1 MKPKKGS
8 LKRSI
13 KLIIL
18 KSIKKEI
25 KTSIGNKRRT
35 VTIDPKNIRKYYE
48 QVYVNKLDNLGE
60 WTNSLMSIHQDKI
73 EKLLER
79 HTFPKVTQHK

>member
-13 KLIIL
+13 KLITL

-25 KTSIGNKRRT
+25 KTSIGNKRGT
-35 VTIDPKNIRKYYE
+35 VTIDPKNVRKYYE

-73 EKLLER
+73 EKFLER
-79 HTFPKVTQHK
+79 HTFPKVTQDK

>member
-25 KTSIGNKRRT
+25 KTSIGNKRGT
-35 VTIDPKNIRKYYE
+35 VTIDPKNIKKYYE

-60 WTNSLMSIHQDKI
+60 WTNSLMSIHQDKT
-73 EKLLER
+73 EKFLER